1 MDEKQLAFLKISD
14 PEKYEEH
21 LAHQQRLK
29 KMKYPKLA
37 SNMDYNGNYV
47 ARMYESGTNHKKY
60 LVEGDGT
67 HYQGKITQRKYYRRY
82 KDECGRY
89 KQGFWTYFYECQ
101 DGRWFDRSGWACD
114 KPTEQRQPVDETI
127 EE

>member
-1 MDEKQLAFLKISD
+1 MDEKQLAFLKITD

-21 LAHQQRLK
+21 LAHKKRLE

-47 ARMYESGTNHKKY
+47 ASMYESGTNNKKY

-89 KQGFWTYFYECQ
+89 KQGFWTYFYECE
-101 DGRWFDRSGWACD
+101 DGRWFDQSGWACD

>member
-1 MDEKQLAFLKISD
+1 MDEKQLAFLKITD

-21 LAHQQRLK
+21 LAHKKRLE

-89 KQGFWTYFYECQ
+89 KQGFWTYFYECE
-101 DGRWFDRSGWACD
+101 DGR
-114 KPTEQRQPVDETI
+114 
-127 EE
+127 